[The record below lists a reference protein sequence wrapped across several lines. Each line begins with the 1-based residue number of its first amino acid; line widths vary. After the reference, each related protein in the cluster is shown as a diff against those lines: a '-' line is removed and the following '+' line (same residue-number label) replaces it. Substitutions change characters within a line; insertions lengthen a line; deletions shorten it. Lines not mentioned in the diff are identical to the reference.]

1 MASNMNQSELCQMV
15 DVIIQDRASSLG
27 MPHELMDSL
36 VRKRLPGE
44 YFSIIEPLLGS
55 KHRVVR
61 KQAIDIVGKMKDA
74 PDRAA
79 ASVEEAWNGSWEHD
93 VPQACDEAFRALVR
107 LGGNEARLPTMID
120 RAMKVDNY
128 GIHKACADTLMKI
141 EGGDSV
147 LANWS
152 DTIPGKC
159 ECHLHRK
166 LSEKIAKHLAST

>member
-1 MASNMNQSELCQMV
+1 MASKISESELREIV
-15 DVIIQDRASSLG
+15 DAILHDRASSLG
-27 MPHELMDSL
+27 KPHELMDSL
-36 VRKRLPGE
+36 TRRRLQGE

-55 KHRVVR
+55 KHRIVR
-61 KQAIDIVGKMKDA
+61 KQAIDIVGKMKNA
-74 PDRAA
+74 PDCAA
-79 ASVEEAWNGSWEHD
+79 AAVEEAWNESWEHD
-93 VPQACDEAFRALVR
+93 VPQACDEAFRALLR
-107 LGGNEARLPTMID
+107 LGGNDARLLTMID

-128 GIHKACADTLMKI
+128 GIHKVCAETLMKI

-152 DTIPGKC
+152 DTIGGKC